1 MILLIGT
8 FLIALS
14 LGLVLTP
21 GIRALARARGWTDH
35 PGERKVHQIEIPR
48 VGGVAIYLS
57 FFVALLVGWFSPGI
71 HQWIALPRELPAI
84 VLGGT
89 LVFLLGLW
97 DDIHSLPA
105 PLKFLVQI
113 AAAGIAYGAG
123 LQIHSVS
130 LAPGFAIQLGWMAL
144 PVTLFW
150 FLLVINAINLID
162 GLDGLAA
169 GVSLF
174 AALVLLVFCLVTH
187 RYLEAVGFA
196 ALAGAT
202 TGFLRYNFN
211 PATIFMGDSGS
222 YFLGYM
228 LAALSVLGSVKSTAS
243 VALLI
248 PILALGV
255 PLIDTITAP
264 IRRFIRGKGIFSP
277 DSDHLHHRLLK
288 RGLTHRNCVLV
299 LYGGTIL
306 MGMAALLVVYAS
318 SAQTALILLILAA
331 IIIVAFRKLGYM
343 EYFAFDKV
351 YGWLRDVTDEAGI
364 SRERRSFLGLQME
377 ISEAKDMDTLWCHAI
392 EGLERLGFDFA
403 EIQLY
408 KCSKG
413 SMACNTPATPQDLGP
428 PVFSANGTPY
438 KWRRNGDYRA
448 ENARAENL
456 FKLQLPLREGDDR
469 CLGHMVLVKDLERSP
484 ITHFTLRRVEHLR
497 RSVMGSLRHLV

>member
-1 MILLIGT
+1 MTLLIGT

-21 GIRALARARGWTDH
+21 GVRVLARTNGWTDR
-35 PGERKVHQIEIPR
+35 PGERKVHQTEIPR
-48 VGGVAIYLS
+48 IGGLALYLS
-57 FFVALLVGWFSPGI
+57 FSAALLVGWFSPGL
-71 HQWIALPRELPAI
+71 HQWISLPGELPAI
-84 VLGGT
+84 ALGGT

-97 DDIHSLPA
+97 DDIRSLP
-105 PLKFLVQI
+105 PHIKFLVQI
-113 AAAGIAYGAG
+113 AAAGIAYSAG

-130 LAPGFAIQLGWMAL
+130 LAPGLSVNLGSFAL
-144 PVTLFW
+144 PVTIFW

-174 AALVLLVFCLVTH
+174 AALVLMVFCLITN
-187 RYLEAVGFA
+187 RYIEAVGFA

-243 VALLI
+243 VALMI
-248 PILALGV
+248 PVLALGV
-255 PLIDTITAP
+255 PLIDSITAP
-264 IRRFIRGKGIFSP
+264 IRRFIRGKGIFDP
-277 DSDHLHHRLLK
+277 DSDHLHHRLLRK
-288 RGLTHRNCVLV
+288 GLTHRNCVLV
-299 LYGGTIL
+299 LYGGTIVL
-306 MGMAALLVVYAS
+306 GLAALSMVYAS
-318 SAQTALILLILAA
+318 SAQAALILFALAVVV
-331 IIIVAFRKLGYM
+331 IVAFRKLGYM
-343 EYFAFDKV
+343 EYIAFDKV

-377 ISEAKDMDTLWCHAI
+377 ISAAKDMDTLWRHAI
-392 EGLERLGFDFA
+392 EGLDRLGFDFA

-408 KCSKG
+408 QCNQS
-413 SMACNTPATPQDLGP
+413 ACRTPAASPDLAP
-428 PVFSANGTPY
+428 PALSGNGNPY

-456 FKLQLPLREGDDR
+456 FKLQLPLREGETR
-469 CLGHMVLVKDLERSP
+469 PLGQMVLVKDLERSP
-484 ITHFTLRRVEHLR
+484 ITHYTLRRVEHLR
-497 RSVMGSLRHLV
+497 RSVMGSLRNLV